1 MATKKFM
8 FMVAGP
14 VRHKVRADHGSRFVQ
29 RVIVRERHE
38 MPPIDI
44 CQSGQRPHI
53 ASVYRWLA
61 ESNARN
67 QGIVQDVVRCA
78 QNQANCLL
86 LTERREHAET
96 LAKLLEAESV
106 SSVVLRGGM
115 RVRERRATDA
125 QLHEAQVVVAT
136 GKFIGEGFDLPRLD
150 TLFLALPIAWKG
162 TLSQYAGRIH
172 RDVDGKQEVTVYD
185 YLDTGLPMLE
195 RMFRKR
201 EKGYKAMGYQLESS
215 EHQSRL
221 L

>member
-1 MATKKFM
+1 
-8 FMVAGP
+8 
-14 VRHKVRADHGSRFVQ
+14 
-29 RVIVRERHE
+29 
-38 MPPIDI
+38 MPPIDT

-67 QGIVQDVVRCA
+67 QDIVQDVVRCA

-115 RVRERRATDA
+115 RVRERRAADA
-125 QLHEAQVVVAT
+125 QLHEAQVIVAT
-136 GKFIGEGFDLPRLD
+136 GKYIGEGFDLPRLD

>member
-1 MATKKFM
+1 M
-8 FMVAGP
+8 FMIAGP
-14 VRHKVRADHGSRFVQ
+14 VRHKVRTEHSSRFVQ
-29 RVIVRERHE
+29 RVIVREHHE
-38 MPPIDI
+38 IPPHDI
-44 CQSGQRPHI
+44 YQSGERPHI

-61 ESNARN
+61 QSPARN
-67 QGIVQDVVRCA
+67 QDIVQDVASCA
-78 QNQANCLL
+78 HNQANCLL

-96 LAKLLEAESV
+96 LATMLDAKSI

-115 RVRERRATDA
+115 RVSARRAAEA
-125 QLHEAQVVVAT
+125 QLHEAQVIVAT
-136 GKFIGEGFDLPRLD
+136 GKYIGEGFDLPRLD

-172 RDVDGKQEVTVYD
+172 READGKQEVTVYD

-201 EKGYKAMGYQLESS
+201 EKGYKAMGYQFISS
-215 EHQSRL
+215 EQPRL